1 MSEMKQDRAPV
12 GLRTFEML
20 RERDQSGV
28 SGTGVVLQGVVFAT
42 GKTVINW
49 LTPAPSGSLN
59 IWDSFDLFM
68 RTHVLPHPG
77 NGTRIE
83 FDDGEVIEA

>member
-1 MSEMKQDRAPV
+1 M
-12 GLRTFEML
+12 RTFQMF

-49 LTPAPSGSLN
+49 LTPRPSGSLN
-59 IWDSFDLFM
+59 IWDSFEMFM
-68 RTHVLPHPG
+68 ETHVLPHPD
-77 NGTRIE
+77 NGTSIE
-83 FDDGEVIEA
+83 FTDGETIRA